1 MTRRIILGK
10 DSGGTYCLKVSKEGQ
25 DAFSASGSNLLFD
38 STSNSGKGRYFQAMY
53 ARIMGTSVNHSF
65 GARGDVGSGRSYT
78 TGGTEYHY
86 LPLGLVMED
95 ASGTFL
101 DHQSTNGGA
110 TNYYSMSSS
119 YKSYMGV
126 QNASLISENFKVT
139 GVIHATTHSYN
150 SSTNADD
157 NISSGTYAIRSYNF
171 APGSSDFG
179 TNFTQFNPSS
189 SDNDTWDTNGNTTI
203 SGTYITKRLKFR
215 NASTGA
221 SLNSTFFREK
231 DGGITTVS
239 TANSGGLPIANAQG
253 AIYPIPCGY
262 GYMTPEF
269 MGFNP

>member
-1 MTRRIILGK
+1 MTSRRIILGK
-10 DSGGTYCLKVSKEGQ
+10 DSAGDFCLKVAKEGQ
-25 DAFSASGSNLLFD
+25 DAFSASGSNLLF
-38 STSNSGKGRYFQAMY
+38 NSQDQNGFGRYFQAMF
-53 ARIMGTSVNHSF
+53 ARTMGTSVNHSF

-86 LPLGLVMED
+86 LPLSIVMED

-101 DHQSTNGGA
+101 DHGNG
-110 TNYYSMSSS
+110 YYSATSSS
-119 YKSYMGV
+119 YRSYTGM
-126 QNASLISENFKVT
+126 NATSTVAETFKVT

-157 NISSGTYAIRSYNF
+157 NITSGTYVIRSYNF

-179 TNFTQFNPSS
+179 KNFHEFDPSS
-189 SDNDTWDTNGNTTI
+189 SDNSDWNNHGNTTV

-231 DGGITTVS
+231 DGGITTIS

-253 AIYPIPCGY
+253 ALYPIPCGY

>member
-1 MTRRIILGK
+1 MARRIILGE
-10 DSGGTYCLKVSKEGQ
+10 DAAGNYCLKVSKEGQ
-25 DAFSASGSNLLFD
+25 DANTASGSNLLF
-38 STSNSGKGRYFQAMY
+38 NSQDQSGYGRYFQVMY
-53 ARIMGTSVNHSF
+53 GRNMGTAVNHSF
-65 GARGDVGSGRSYT
+65 GARGDVGTGRSYT

-86 LPLGLVMED
+86 LPLGIVMED

-101 DHQSTNGGA
+101 DHSNG
-110 TNYYSMSSS
+110 YYSATSSA
-119 YKSYMGV
+119 YRNYNGL
-126 QNASLISENFKVT
+126 NATSSVSETFKVT
-139 GVIHATTHSYN
+139 GVVHATTHSYN

-157 NISSGTYAIRSYNF
+157 NIASGDYVIRSYNF

-179 TNFTQFNPSS
+179 KNFHEFDPSS
-189 SDNDTWDTNGNTTI
+189 SDNATWSTNGNTTV
-203 SGTYITKRLKFR
+203 SGSYITKRLKFR

-231 DGGITTVS
+231 DGGITTIS

>member
-1 MTRRIILGK
+1 MARRIVLGE
-10 DSGGTYCLKVSKEGQ
+10 DAAGNYCLKVSKEGQ
-25 DAFSASGSNLLFD
+25 DANSASGSNLLFD

-53 ARIMGTSVNHSF
+53 ARSMGTSVNHSF
-65 GARGDVGSGRSYT
+65 GSRSDTGSGRSYT

-86 LPLGLVMED
+86 LPLGIVMED

-126 QNASLISENFKVT
+126 QNASLITENFKVT

-157 NISSGTYAIRSYNF
+157 NISSGTYVIRSYNF

-179 TNFTQFNPSS
+179 ANFTQFDPSS
-189 SDNDTWDTNGNTTI
+189 TDNDNWDNYGNTTI
-203 SGTYITKRLKFR
+203 SGSYITKRLKFR

-221 SLNSTFFREK
+221 SLNSTSFREK
-231 DGGITTVS
+231 DGGVTTIS

-253 AIYPIPCGY
+253 ATYPIPCGY